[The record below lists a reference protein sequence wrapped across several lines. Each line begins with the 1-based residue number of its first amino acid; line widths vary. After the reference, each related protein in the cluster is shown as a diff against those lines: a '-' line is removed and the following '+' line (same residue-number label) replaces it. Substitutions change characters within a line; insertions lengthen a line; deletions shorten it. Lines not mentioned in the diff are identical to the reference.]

1 MHRRES
7 WPLLAA
13 QQGIWFAQSLD
24 PASTAYS
31 ISDCL
36 DIHGAVDPA
45 LMTAAHAQVER
56 EAEAMRLRFAAGE
69 EGPAQH
75 LDPSAG
81 SPLHHLDVSAE
92 PDPVA
97 ATEAWMAA
105 DMSGPVDLLRDP
117 LCTTALFRIAADRFT
132 LYRRVHHAVLD
143 GWSLAL
149 IHNRTAAV
157 YTALAEGRSPDEGAF
172 PPFRLLLDGESEYRA
187 SRRRARDRAYWT
199 RRLPE
204 HPEPVR
210 LAGGRATASRPAHRC
225 RAPIAPETLTRL
237 RDTAERLGVSRT
249 DLLIGVTAAY
259 VARMTN
265 AQDIVLGAPLSA
277 RTGRRER
284 DVPGMTT
291 NGLPIRVPVDTAM
304 TLAELAGRTQLAVR
318 ETSLHCG
325 YRSEDLS
332 RDLGLVG
339 TGHSLWGPVV
349 NVMDLAYELDFAG
362 SPATVR
368 NVSRA
373 VTDDLAV
380 TFYRTSAEDRME
392 LILDAHPDLYRL
404 QEAEGHLERLSFFL
418 DAVAAADAD
427 TARVGELPLV
437 SPAERDRVM
446 AWSAG
451 PVRDIPDIPLHA
463 LFEAWAERTPRAP
476 ALEFGD
482 TVLSFAELDER
493 ANRLARY
500 LLAAGAGPGKVVA
513 FALPRSADLHVAALG
528 VLKAGAAFVPLDPT
542 YPLRRIAFMVEDA
555 KPTLVLLHST
565 TAGLATGL
573 DAPCVCLDDAEAEH
587 VLDGLSGDRL
597 TDRERGGPVRPDQ
610 PAYVIYTSGSTG
622 VPKGVVVP
630 HRGVVNLT
638 AAMVDR
644 LGSGPGTR
652 TLQFASASFDAFV
665 GEMTQSLL
673 NGGTLVGAPTE
684 RLAPG
689 PALTALIAEKG
700 VNDLVLP
707 PSALEVMA
715 PELMPAGVTVS
726 VVGEACKPTV
736 VERWAPVCR
745 LINGYGP
752 TEATVSTAMS
762 PPLPVGRPDEA
773 PPIGTP
779 LRNVR
784 AYVLDS
790 RQEPVPVGAVG
801 QLHVAG
807 AGVTRGY
814 LGRDALTAER
824 FRDDPYGPPGTRMY
838 RTGDLVRWNADG
850 QLVFVGRD
858 DDQVKLRGFRIELG
872 EVEAA
877 LARCPGVAQAA
888 AAVREDTPGDR
899 RLVGYAVAEPG
910 TRLDPAQLRKR
921 LSADLPAHL
930 TPGLVVI
937 VDALPRTLNG
947 KLDRK
952 ALPAPAT
959 APETHSRM
967 PRTATEEILAG
978 LFAQTLGL
986 PQVGIDD
993 SFFELGGHSLSA
1005 TRLLGRVRRTLGVE
1019 LSVGDLFEARSV
1031 AALARRTTTRSA
1043 RDGGEVLVPLRPTG
1057 NEPPLFCVH
1066 PASGQSWVFLR
1077 LAGHLPARLPLYG
1090 LQART
1095 PRDGAPLPTRV
1106 EDMAA
1111 EYVDALRTVQ
1121 PTGPYRLLGWSF
1133 GGLVAHAMATRLQ
1146 AQGEQVELLAL
1157 LDCYPRTD
1165 THMVSSL
1172 TEEGALH
1179 AMLRYFD
1186 VEPPGRPG
1194 DPVTPAR
1201 VTAALRAQGG
1211 HLEHFDEDDTV
1222 SMMRTFQHSS
1232 ALACAFAPGR
1242 FRGDVLFFTAA
1253 LDREEGAPTADAW
1266 RKHVAGTVVDRQVDS
1281 RHDDMLRPAPLTEI
1295 SAAVAAALHTPQPP
1309 SRHGDRR
1316 DLEER

>member
-36 DIHGAVDPA
+36 DIHGAVDPD

-56 EAEAMRLRFAAGE
+56 EAEAMRLRFTVGE
-69 EGPAQH
+69 DGPLQY
-75 LDPSAG
+75 LDPSTR
-81 SPLHHLDVSAE
+81 SPLHHLDLSTE

-97 ATEAWMAA
+97 AAEAWMAA
-105 DMSGPVDLLRDP
+105 DMAGPVDLLHDP
-117 LCTTALFRIAADRFT
+117 PCTTALFRIAENRYT

-149 IHNRTAAV
+149 LHNRTAAV
-157 YTALAEGRSPDEGAF
+157 YTALAEGRPADEGGF
-172 PPFRLLLDGESEYRA
+172 PPFRHLLDAESDYRA
-187 SRRRARDRAYWT
+187 SRRMERDRAYWT
-199 RRLPE
+199 RRLSE
-204 HPEPVR
+204 HPEPAR
-210 LAGGRATASRPAHRC
+210 LAGRRATAAQPAHRC
-225 RAPIAPETLTRL
+225 RTAIAPRTLTRL
-237 RDTAERLGVSRT
+237 RDTADRLQVGWA
-249 DLLIGVTAAY
+249 DLLIGITAGY
-259 VARMTN
+259 VARMTGSE
-265 AQDIVLGAPLSA
+265 DIVLGSPLSA
-277 RTGRRER
+277 RTGRQER
-284 DVPGMTT
+284 NVPGMTT
-291 NGLPIRVPVDTAM
+291 NGLPIRVPVDPGA
-304 TLAELAGRTQLAVR
+304 TLAELAVQAQSAVR
-318 ETSLHCG
+318 ETSLHCR
-325 YRSEDLS
+325 YRSEDVS
-332 RDLGLVG
+332 RDLSLVG
-339 TGHSLWGPVV
+339 SGQSLWGPVV
-349 NVMDLAYELDFAG
+349 NVMDLDYTLDFAG

-373 VTDDLAV
+373 ATEDLSL

-392 LILDAHPDLYRL
+392 LLLDAHPGLYTRP
-404 QEAEGHLERLSFFL
+404 EAQDHLERLAFFL
-418 DAVAAADAD
+418 DAAADAD
-427 TARVGELPLV
+427 PEVARIGELPLV
-437 SPAERDRVM
+437 SPAERKRVLGW
-446 AWSAG
+446 AAG
-451 PVRDIPDIPLHA
+451 PVHEIPDIPLHG
-463 LFEAWAERTPRAP
+463 LTEQWADRTPQAP

-482 TVLSFAELDER
+482 TVLSFAELDAR

-500 LLAAGAGPGKVVA
+500 LLAAGAGPGSVVA
-513 FALPRSADLHVAALG
+513 FALPRSAELHTAALG
-528 VLKAGAAFVPLDPT
+528 ILKAGAAFVPLDPA
-542 YPLRRIAFMVEDA
+542 YPPRRLAFMVDDA
-555 KPTLVLLHST
+555 KPALILLHSS

-573 DAPCVCLDDAEAEH
+573 DAPTVRLDDPEVARA
-587 VLDGLSGDRL
+587 LDELSGDRL
-597 TDRERGGPVRPDQ
+597 TDTERGGPVRPDQ
-610 PAYVIYTSGSTG
+610 PAYLIYTSGSTG

-652 TLQFASASFDAFV
+652 TLQFASSSFDAFV

-689 PALTALIAEKG
+689 PAFTALIAEKS

-707 PSALEVMA
+707 PSALEVMD
-715 PELMPAGVTVS
+715 PERMPPGVTVS

-745 LINGYGP
+745 LFNGYGP

-762 PPLPVGRPDEA
+762 DPLSAGHPDQP

-790 RQEPVPVGAVG
+790 RHEPVPVGAVG

-814 LGRDALTAER
+814 LGREALTAER
-824 FRDDPYGPPGTRMY
+824 FLDDPYGPPGSRMY
-838 RTGDLVRWNADG
+838 RTGDLVRWRADG

-888 AAVREDTPGDR
+888 AAVREDQPGDR
-899 RLVGYAVAEPG
+899 RLVGYAVAEPD

-921 LSADLPAHL
+921 ISVELPAHL
-930 TPGLVVI
+930 TPSLVVL
-937 VDALPRTLNG
+937 VDVLPRTLNG
-947 KLDRK
+947 KLDRR
-952 ALPAPAT
+952 ALPAPDT
-959 APETHSRM
+959 ALEAHSRM
-967 PRTATEEILAG
+967 PRTAAEEILAG

-993 SFFELGGHSLSA
+993 SFFDLGGHSLSA

-1019 LSVGDLFEARSV
+1019 LSVRDLFEARSV
-1031 AALARRTTTRSA
+1031 AGLARRAATRSS
-1043 RDGGEVLVPLRPTG
+1043 RDGEETLVPLRPAG
-1057 NEPPLFCVH
+1057 DQPPLFCVH
-1066 PASGQSWVFLR
+1066 PGSGQSWVFLR

-1095 PRDGAPLPTRV
+1095 PQQGKPLPARV
-1106 EDMAA
+1106 EEMAA
-1111 EYVDALRTVQ
+1111 EYVEALRTVQ
-1121 PTGPYRLLGWSF
+1121 PVGPYRLLGWSF

-1146 AQGEQVELLAL
+1146 EQGERVELLAM
-1157 LDCYPRTD
+1157 LDSYPRTA
-1165 THMVSSL
+1165 THMARPL
-1172 TEEGALH
+1172 TEEGALS

-1186 VEPPGRPG
+1186 VALPGGP
-1194 DPVTPAR
+1194 DAPVTPAR

-1211 HLEHFDEDDTV
+1211 HLEHFDEDDTA
-1222 SMMRTFQHSS
+1222 SMMRTFQHTSE
-1232 ALACAFAPGR
+1232 LACAYTPGR
-1242 FRGDVLFFTAA
+1242 FHGDVLFFTAA
-1253 LDREEGAPTADAW
+1253 RDREPDAPTADAW
-1266 RKHVAGTVVDRQVDS
+1266 QAYVTGTVVDRQVDS
-1281 RHDDMLRPAPLTEI
+1281 RHDDLLHPAPLTEI
-1295 SAAVAAALHTPQPP
+1295 SAAVAAALHTPEPT
-1309 SRHGDRR
+1309 SRQRDGR